1 MDERGVSSGPIP
13 FFGPFLNAEIDVY
26 IDRCVSYQPKE
37 SNRMSDLSQSFAP
50 LPAIGTEATLS
61 RAITEDDILLFAA
74 ISGDY
79 NPLHLD
85 AEYAKRSLFGQR
97 IAHGF
102 LVGSLIS
109 AVLGNDLPGPGSIYL
124 GQTLRFLAPIHIGDT
139 VTVIVKVVAL
149 REEKRIVTLRT
160 ECTNQH
166 GTLVLSGE
174 ATVKYQREIAA
185 A

>member
-1 MDERGVSSGPIP
+1 MLSAKGVK
-13 FFGPFLNAEIDVY
+13 
-26 IDRCVSYQPKE
+26 Q
-37 SNRMSDLSQSFAP
+37 MSDLLQSLAP
-50 LPAIGTEATLS
+50 LPSIGTEASLS
-61 RAITEDDILLFAA
+61 RTITEDDILLFAVV
-74 ISGDY
+74 SGDK

-85 AEYAKRSLFGQR
+85 AEYAERSLFGKR

-102 LVGSLIS
+102 LIGSLIS

-149 REEKRIVTLRT
+149 REDKRIVTLHT
-160 ECTNQH
+160 NCTNQH

-174 ATVKYQREIAA
+174 ATVKYMREVTTA
-185 A
+185 